1 MIKKLFWI
9 SIVLI
14 LLWWFWQS
22 ENFSKISAWIAIFL
36 FWMIFLWQ
44 WFKEFTWGWF
54 EKILKNFTDK
64 TWKSITLGI
73 FWATIMQS
81 SSLVTIIAISFLSA
95 DLIPLAQWIAIS
107 LGSNIW
113 TTTWAWLVAAFW
125 MKISLSTYAYPI
137 LVFWFIFYIQ
147 KSKNLKWIWYILAWI
162 WFVFL
167 WVDNIKDWFE
177 TFRQSVNLMDYT
189 VDWFKWILVFVLI
202 WTIATIVLQSS
213 LATIILVLAAL
224 WFNQVTYENA
234 IALVIWA
241 NIWTTFTGILGSLN
255 SNTNWKRLAVADVI
269 SKTLTWAI
277 FTVFIYQVI
286 SLVDLIASGLNLT
299 DPSMKIAIFHTIY
312 NIVWVSILLPFYGKF
327 VNFIENLLP
336 ETEVIQKWFVRNLYL
351 NWAAEELPNTAIISL
366 VKETRHMYSNSIDI
380 LLKILWLELT
390 DLDPDKDGIVDYKS
404 VKSKIKIYEWDSD
417 QLYWEKIKILFWEI
431 MDFSTRVQAK
441 NPEKYF
447 EEFSTIRRAN
457 INIVEAVKIIK
468 HLKRNLERFLHSS
481 NTAIKLQYEKII
493 EDLLFVIANIERL
506 DVTEGDYE
514 RIEILWSM
522 QKFISDNDIINNW
535 KIDELIRNKLITN
548 EMATSLIKDTN
559 YKNDICKKLI
569 LVSEIVYNR
578 EIYNETEWKI
588 NISNVFWIS
597 SKKVEKLVDKFK
609 KKKSNLKSKLKNEKD
624 KAKRIALEKEID
636 KIEFIIE
643 KYQDD

>member
-312 NIVWVSILLPFYGKF
+312 NIVWVGILLPFYGKF

-336 ETEVIQKWFVRNLYL
+336 ETEIVQKWFVRNLYL

-636 KIEFIIE
+636 KVEFIIE

>member
-269 SKTLTWAI
+269 SKTLTWTI

-312 NIVWVSILLPFYGKF
+312 NIVWVGILLPFYGKF

-336 ETEVIQKWFVRNLYL
+336 ETEIVQKWFVRNLYL

-431 MDFSTRVQAK
+431 MDFSSRVQAK

-481 NTAIKLQYEKII
+481 NPAIKLQYEKII

-636 KIEFIIE
+636 KVEFIIE

>member
-95 DLIPLAQWIAIS
+95 DLIPLTQWIAIS

-269 SKTLTWAI
+269 SKTLTWTI

-312 NIVWVSILLPFYGKF
+312 NIVWVGILLPFYGKF

-336 ETEVIQKWFVRNLYL
+336 ETEIVQKWFVRNLYL

-481 NTAIKLQYEKII
+481 NPAIKLQYEKII

-636 KIEFIIE
+636 KVEFIIE

>member
-286 SLVDLIASGLNLT
+286 YLVDLIASGLNLT

-312 NIVWVSILLPFYGKF
+312 NIVWVGILLPFYGKF

-636 KIEFIIE
+636 KVEFIIE

>member
-269 SKTLTWAI
+269 SKTLTWTI

-312 NIVWVSILLPFYGKF
+312 NIVWVGILLQFYWKF
-327 VNFIENLLP
+327 ASRNWGYSKMICEKPVFELSCWRTSKYCNNL
-336 ETEVIQKWFVRNLYL
+336 F
-351 NWAAEELPNTAIISL
+351 
-366 VKETRHMYSNSIDI
+366 
-380 LLKILWLELT
+380 
-390 DLDPDKDGIVDYKS
+390 G
-404 VKSKIKIYEWDSD
+404 
-417 QLYWEKIKILFWEI
+417 
-431 MDFSTRVQAK
+431 
-441 NPEKYF
+441 
-447 EEFSTIRRAN
+447 
-457 INIVEAVKIIK
+457 
-468 HLKRNLERFLHSS
+468 KRN
-481 NTAIKLQYEKII
+481 
-493 EDLLFVIANIERL
+493 
-506 DVTEGDYE
+506 
-514 RIEILWSM
+514 
-522 QKFISDNDIINNW
+522 
-535 KIDELIRNKLITN
+535 
-548 EMATSLIKDTN
+548 
-559 YKNDICKKLI
+559 
-569 LVSEIVYNR
+569 
-578 EIYNETEWKI
+578 
-588 NISNVFWIS
+588 
-597 SKKVEKLVDKFK
+597 
-609 KKKSNLKSKLKNEKD
+609 
-624 KAKRIALEKEID
+624 
-636 KIEFIIE
+636 
-643 KYQDD
+643 

>member
-269 SKTLTWAI
+269 SKTLTWTI

-312 NIVWVSILLPFYGKF
+312 NIVWVGILLPFYGKF

-380 LLKILWLELT
+380 LLKIWLELT

-481 NTAIKLQYEKII
+481 NPAIKLQYEKII

-636 KIEFIIE
+636 KVEFIIE

>member
-269 SKTLTWAI
+269 SKTLTWTI

-286 SLVDLIASGLNLT
+286 SLVDVIASGLNLT

-312 NIVWVSILLPFYGKF
+312 NIVWVGILLPFYGKF

-481 NTAIKLQYEKII
+481 NPAIKLQYEKII

-506 DVTEGDYE
+506 DVTEGYYE

-636 KIEFIIE
+636 KVEFIIE

>member
-1 MIKKLFWI
+1 
-9 SIVLI
+9 
-14 LLWWFWQS
+14 
-22 ENFSKISAWIAIFL
+22 
-36 FWMIFLWQ
+36 
-44 WFKEFTWGWF
+44 
-54 EKILKNFTDK
+54 
-64 TWKSITLGI
+64 
-73 FWATIMQS
+73 MQS

-286 SLVDLIASGLNLT
+286 YLVDLIASGLNLT

-312 NIVWVSILLPFYGKF
+312 NIVWVGILLPFYGKF

-481 NTAIKLQYEKII
+481 NPAIKLQYEKII

-636 KIEFIIE
+636 KVEFIIE

>member
-9 SIVLI
+9 SITLI

-54 EKILKNFTDK
+54 EKILKKFTDK

-125 MKISLSTYAYPI
+125 MKVSLSTYAYPI
-137 LVFWFIFYIQ
+137 LVFWFICYIQ

-269 SKTLTWAI
+269 SKTLTWTI

-286 SLVDLIASGLNLT
+286 ALVDLIASTMGLS
-299 DPSMKIAIFHTIY
+299 DQSMKIAIFHTIY
-312 NIVWVSILLPFYGKF
+312 NIIWVGILLPFYGKF

-336 ETEVIQKWFVRNLYL
+336 ETEVVQKWFVRNLYL

-380 LLKILWLELT
+380 LLQILWLELK

-431 MDFSTRVQAK
+431 MDFSSRVQAK

-481 NTAIKLQYEKII
+481 NPAIKLQYEKII

-636 KIEFIIE
+636 KVEFIIE

>member
-481 NTAIKLQYEKII
+481 NPAIKLQYEKII

-624 KAKRIALEKEID
+624 KAKRIALEKAID
-636 KIEFIIE
+636 KVEFIIE

>member
-54 EKILKNFTDK
+54 EKILKKFTDK

-269 SKTLTWAI
+269 SKTLTWTI

-312 NIVWVSILLPFYGKF
+312 NIVWVGILLPFYGKF

-336 ETEVIQKWFVRNLYL
+336 ETEIVQKWFVRNLYL

-431 MDFSTRVQAK
+431 MDFSSRVQAK

-481 NTAIKLQYEKII
+481 NPAIKLQYEKII

-636 KIEFIIE
+636 KVEFIIE

>member
-636 KIEFIIE
+636 KVEFIIE

>member
-1 MIKKLFWI
+1 MIKKLVWI

-269 SKTLTWAI
+269 SKTLTWTI

-312 NIVWVSILLPFYGKF
+312 NIVWVGILLPFYGKF

-481 NTAIKLQYEKII
+481 NPAIKLQYEKII

-636 KIEFIIE
+636 KVEFIIE

>member
-609 KKKSNLKSKLKNEKD
+609 KKKSNLKSKL
-624 KAKRIALEKEID
+624 
-636 KIEFIIE
+636 
-643 KYQDD
+643 

>member
-269 SKTLTWAI
+269 SKTLTWTI

-312 NIVWVSILLPFYGKF
+312 NIVWVGILLPFYGKF

-351 NWAAEELPNTAIISL
+351 NWAAEELPNTAILSL

-481 NTAIKLQYEKII
+481 NPAIKLQYEKII

-636 KIEFIIE
+636 KVEFIIE

>member
-269 SKTLTWAI
+269 SKTLTWTI

-312 NIVWVSILLPFYGKF
+312 NIVWVGILLPFYGKF

-431 MDFSTRVQAK
+431 MDFSSRVQAK

-481 NTAIKLQYEKII
+481 NPAIKLQYEKII

-636 KIEFIIE
+636 KVEFIIE

>member
-269 SKTLTWAI
+269 SKTLTWTI

-312 NIVWVSILLPFYGKF
+312 NIVWVGILLPFYGKF

-336 ETEVIQKWFVRNLYL
+336 ETEIVQKWFVRNLYL

-468 HLKRNLERFLHSS
+468 HLKRNLERFLHSP
-481 NTAIKLQYEKII
+481 NPAIKLQYEKII

-636 KIEFIIE
+636 KVEFIIE

>member
-286 SLVDLIASGLNLT
+286 YLVDLIASGLNLT

-312 NIVWVSILLPFYGKF
+312 NIVWVGILLPFYGKF

-481 NTAIKLQYEKII
+481 NPAIKLQYEKII

-636 KIEFIIE
+636 KVEFIIE

>member
-269 SKTLTWAI
+269 SKTLTWTI

-312 NIVWVSILLPFYGKF
+312 NIVWVGILLPFYGKF

-481 NTAIKLQYEKII
+481 NPAIKLQYEKII

-636 KIEFIIE
+636 KVEFIIE

>member
-481 NTAIKLQYEKII
+481 NPAIKLQYEKII

-636 KIEFIIE
+636 KVEFIIE

>member
-447 EEFSTIRRAN
+447 EEFSMIRRAN

-481 NTAIKLQYEKII
+481 NPAIKLQYEKII

-636 KIEFIIE
+636 KVEFIIE

>member
-269 SKTLTWAI
+269 SKTLTWTI

-312 NIVWVSILLPFYGKF
+312 NIVWVGILLPFYGKF

-336 ETEVIQKWFVRNLYL
+336 ETEVVQKWFVRNLYL

-431 MDFSTRVQAK
+431 MDFSSRVQAK

-481 NTAIKLQYEKII
+481 NPAIKLQYEKII

-636 KIEFIIE
+636 KVEFIIE

>member
-269 SKTLTWAI
+269 SKTLTWTI

-286 SLVDLIASGLNLT
+286 SLVDLIASVLNLT

-312 NIVWVSILLPFYGKF
+312 NIVWVGILLPFYGKF

-336 ETEVIQKWFVRNLYL
+336 ETEVIQKWFARNLYL

-481 NTAIKLQYEKII
+481 NPAIKLQYEKII

-636 KIEFIIE
+636 KVEFIIE

>member
-312 NIVWVSILLPFYGKF
+312 NIVWVGILLPFYGKF

-336 ETEVIQKWFVRNLYL
+336 ETEIVQKWFVRNLYL

-468 HLKRNLERFLHSS
+468 HLKRNLERFLNSS
-481 NTAIKLQYEKII
+481 NPAIKLQYEKII

-636 KIEFIIE
+636 KVEFIIE

>member
-36 FWMIFLWQ
+36 FWLIFLWQ

-81 SSLVTIIAISFLSA
+81 RSLVTIIAISFLSA

-636 KIEFIIE
+636 KVEFIIE

>member
-269 SKTLTWAI
+269 SKTLTWTI

-312 NIVWVSILLPFYGKF
+312 NIVWVGILLPFYGKF

-336 ETEVIQKWFVRNLYL
+336 QTEVIQKWFVRNLYL

-481 NTAIKLQYEKII
+481 NPAIKLQYEKII

-636 KIEFIIE
+636 KVEFIIE

>member
-1 MIKKLFWI
+1 MIKKLFGI

-14 LLWWFWQS
+14 LLWGFGQS
-22 ENFSKISAWIAIFL
+22 ENFSKISAGIAIFL
-36 FWMIFLWQ
+36 FGMIFLGQ
-44 WFKEFTWGWF
+44 GFKEFTGGGF

-73 FWATIMQS
+73 FGATIMQS

-95 DLIPLAQWIAIS
+95 DLIPLAQGIAIS
-107 LGSNIW
+107 LGSNIG
-113 TTTWAWLVAAFW
+113 TTTGAWLVAAFG

-137 LVFWFIFYIQ
+137 LVFGFIFYIQ
-147 KSKNLKWIWYILAWI
+147 KSKNLKGIGYILAGI
-162 WFVFL
+162 GFVFL
-167 WVDNIKDWFE
+167 GVDNIKDGFE

-189 VDWFKWILVFVLI
+189 VDGFKGILVFVLI
-202 WTIATIVLQSS
+202 GTIATIVLQSS

-224 WFNQVTYENA
+224 GFNQVTYENA
-234 IALVIWA
+234 IALVIGA
-241 NIWTTFTGILGSLN
+241 NIGTTFTGILGSLN
-255 SNTNWKRLAVADVI
+255 SNTNGKRLAVADVI
-269 SKTLTWAI
+269 SKTLTGTI

-312 NIVWVSILLPFYGKF
+312 NIVGVSILLPFYGKF

-336 ETEVIQKWFVRNLYL
+336 ETEVIQKGFVRNLYL
-351 NWAAEELPNTAIISL
+351 NGAAEELPNTAIISL

-380 LLKILWLELT
+380 LLKILGLELT

-404 VKSKIKIYEWDSD
+404 VKSKIKIYEGDSD
-417 QLYWEKIKILFWEI
+417 QLYGEKIKILFGEI

-481 NTAIKLQYEKII
+481 NPAIKLQYEKII

-514 RIEILWSM
+514 RIEILGSM
-522 QKFISDNDIINNW
+522 QKFISDNDIINNG

-578 EIYNETEWKI
+578 EIYNETEGKI
-588 NISNVFWIS
+588 NISNVFGIS

-636 KIEFIIE
+636 KVEFIIE

>member
-312 NIVWVSILLPFYGKF
+312 NIVWVGILLPFYGKF

-481 NTAIKLQYEKII
+481 NPAIKLQYEKII

-636 KIEFIIE
+636 KVEFIIE

>member
-73 FWATIMQS
+73 VWATIMQS

-269 SKTLTWAI
+269 SKTLTWTI

-312 NIVWVSILLPFYGKF
+312 NIVWVGILLPFYGKF

-336 ETEVIQKWFVRNLYL
+336 EPEVIQKWFVRNLYL

-481 NTAIKLQYEKII
+481 NPAIKLQYEKII

-636 KIEFIIE
+636 KVEFIIE

>member
-9 SIVLI
+9 SITLI

-54 EKILKNFTDK
+54 EKILKKFTDK

-125 MKISLSTYAYPI
+125 MKVSLSTYAYPI
-137 LVFWFIFYIQ
+137 LVFWFICYIQ
-147 KSKNLKWIWYILAWI
+147 KSKNLTWIWYILAWI

-269 SKTLTWAI
+269 SKTLTWTI

-286 SLVDLIASGLNLT
+286 ALVDLIASTMGLS
-299 DPSMKIAIFHTIY
+299 DQSMKIAIFHTIY
-312 NIVWVSILLPFYGKF
+312 NIIWVGILLPFYGKF

-336 ETEVIQKWFVRNLYL
+336 ETEVVQKWFVRNLYL

-380 LLKILWLELT
+380 LLQILWLELK

-431 MDFSTRVQAK
+431 MDFSSRVQAK

-481 NTAIKLQYEKII
+481 NPAIKLQYEKII

-636 KIEFIIE
+636 KVEFIIE

>member
-1 MIKKLFWI
+1 
-9 SIVLI
+9 
-14 LLWWFWQS
+14 
-22 ENFSKISAWIAIFL
+22 
-36 FWMIFLWQ
+36 
-44 WFKEFTWGWF
+44 
-54 EKILKNFTDK
+54 
-64 TWKSITLGI
+64 
-73 FWATIMQS
+73 MQS

-269 SKTLTWAI
+269 SKTLTWTI

-312 NIVWVSILLPFYGKF
+312 NIVWVGILLPFYGKF

-336 ETEVIQKWFVRNLYL
+336 ETEVIQKWFARNLYL

-481 NTAIKLQYEKII
+481 NPAIKLQYEKII

-636 KIEFIIE
+636 KVEFIIE